1 MRHTGNVIGESHAQF
16 EIYIKIGQPILITH
30 YSGHMQKC
38 PDELIDVLNKERIKL
53 INAWENKD
61 TPI

>member
-1 MRHTGNVIGESHAQF
+1 MRHTGNVIDESHAYF
-16 EIYIKIGQPILITH
+16 EIYIKSDQPILITH
-30 YSGHMQKC
+30 YSGHTLKC